1 MNLKINVYIHKII
14 ATIHATHLFI
24 TSEISSCCHFIIII
38 IIIIIIILWQ
48 EHSIEF
54 VLANF

>member
-1 MNLKINVYIHKII
+1 MNLKINVYVHKII

-38 IIIIIIILWQ
+38 IIIIIILRQ